1 VQEHFGDTKSVAVFE
16 TGLATKEAAVQ
27 AYKSLAGIPVV
38 GPALGAAAAVAATAF
53 GLKTIGEITSQS
65 APKFERGG
73 KIGGNLHSSGG
84 TLIEAERD
92 EFMMSRKAT
101 SKYGFDFMDKVNNLE
116 LDDRILGK
124 SGGSI
129 NVVDTTPIAN
139 QLKNMPQNIMN
150 VDSEGFTMHQRRNHN
165 MISQKLTR
173 YST

>member
-1 VQEHFGDTKSVAVFE
+1 
-16 TGLATKEAAVQ
+16 
-27 AYKSLAGIPVV
+27 
-38 GPALGAAAAVAATAF
+38 
-53 GLKTIGEITSQS
+53 
-65 APKFERGG
+65 
-73 KIGGNLHSSGG
+73 
-84 TLIEAERD
+84 
-92 EFMMSRKAT
+92 MMSRKAT